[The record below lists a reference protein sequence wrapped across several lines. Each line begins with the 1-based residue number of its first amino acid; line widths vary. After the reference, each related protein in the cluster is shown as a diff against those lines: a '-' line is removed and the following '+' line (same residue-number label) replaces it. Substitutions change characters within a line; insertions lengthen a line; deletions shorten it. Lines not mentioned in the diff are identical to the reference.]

1 MPKQIL
7 IAYDGSDDAR
17 AALVYAGGLLKGRQ
31 AVVLSVWEPSIVQ
44 LQHNAFAGILPIG
57 EDFTNQDEAD
67 QKATHLLAEQGA
79 ELANQAGLDATARS
93 HPETDTIWSAIVE
106 VAEELDAELIVTGT
120 RGRGELRSL
129 VLGSVSEH
137 VLHHAKRPVLVVP
150 GPRQQN

>member
-1 MPKQIL
+1 MAKQVL

-31 AVVLSVWEPSIVQ
+31 AVVLSVWEPLIVQ
-44 LQHNAFAGILPIG
+44 LRHTVLAGIWPIG
-57 EDFTNQDEAD
+57 EDFASQDEAAE
-67 QKATHLLAEQGA
+67 KATRLLAEQGA

-93 HPETDTIWSAIVE
+93 QPDTDTVWSAIVE
-106 VAEELDAELIVTGT
+106 IAEELDVELIVTGT
-120 RGRGELRSL
+120 RGLGELRSL

-150 GPRQQN
+150 GPRQAD